1 MRDIKQILRCI
12 VKDVDLLMS
21 GKVHL
26 IPTKH
31 EFFLTIPLNSLK
43 KQPICAIFHNEG
55 VYVMTNELLT
65 VAQAAQYLQVCEK
78 TVRRLINNQKLTASK
93 VGSRAWRIR
102 KEAIDEYLTEHTNGT
117 KGVSTK

>member
-1 MRDIKQILRCI
+1 
-12 VKDVDLLMS
+12 MS
-21 GKVHL
+21 NTIPL
-26 IPTKH
+26 IPTKY
-31 EFFLTIPLNSLK
+31 ELFLTIPLNSLK
-43 KQPICAIFHNEG
+43 KQPICAILYDKG
-55 VYVMTNELLT
+55 VYVMTDELLT